1 MTIESASF
9 VTVKQ
14 AAAALGVAKEA
25 IEQRLEA
32 GRLRGKKE
40 KVLSRDMWFVYRSE
54 IDALLSQKEERLFAD
69 EERAEQTDFSP
80 RLLVQPVAE
89 ETDMPTMQ
97 EQFQLSLRLMSEEFS
112 RCMQSSLAHIQDLR
126 DQLKTS
132 ESKLLL
138 LTDMEQRAA
147 EDRQLI
153 DDKDA
158 ALAAA
163 HERITALNAQVEKL
177 SRPWWKKILGT

>member
-1 MTIESASF
+1 MTIENASF

-14 AAAALGVAKEA
+14 AAVALGVAKEA
-25 IEQRLEA
+25 IEQRLES

-40 KVLSRDMWFVYRSE
+40 KVLSKDMWFVYQSE
-54 IDALLSQKEERLFAD
+54 VDALLSQKEQRLFAD
-69 EERAEQTDFSP
+69 EQTGEQTDFSP
-80 RLLVQPVAE
+80 QLPAQPVAE
-89 ETDMPTMQ
+89 EADMPTMQ

-132 ESKLLL
+132 ESKLLV

-153 DDKDA
+153 EDKDA
-158 ALAAA
+158 ALCAA
-163 HERITALNAQVEKL
+163 HERIASLNAQVEKL
-177 SRPWWKKILGT
+177 SRPWWKKILS